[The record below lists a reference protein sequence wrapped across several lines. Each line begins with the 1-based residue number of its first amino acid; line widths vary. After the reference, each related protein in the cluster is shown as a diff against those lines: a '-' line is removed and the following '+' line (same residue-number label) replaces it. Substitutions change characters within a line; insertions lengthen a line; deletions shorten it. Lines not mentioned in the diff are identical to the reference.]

1 MKITSRSFIS
11 VVFVCFIRST
21 KGASLG
27 TDRKNIHGSCPLQFK
42 ALTSTMDT
50 NCRYRITNE
59 TTQLQYALQNNIK
72 WEDGTTRPIHI
83 KILTEGNDT
92 IRTTTDILFPNQWM
106 LSYID
111 PNGPY
116 YYVSWRSDFKILSLG
131 LLNGIT
137 DKPIQVDIREL
148 SGNCTSILGSD
159 DTTTYIVQVM
169 TSFIRQAA
177 VLGDDHDYENINLCY
192 LTKFDWFLN
201 SGWYLLKQY
210 FGIPFQEFG
219 YKCCMMRNDTVCCD
233 DRLHAIE
240 GYRVVP
246 YLIAVVLIFYF
257 PIILM
262 KIGNSLQKFDDKSY
276 LKDFSSHSINQKL
289 DNSNSD
295 DDFVSVFLINP
306 FFLGLSNHDD
316 QKVTDETGSQ
326 ENNCC
331 YVVNMVKDHLKLRL
345 KRFVFLILA
354 PMFIYIELIIFF
366 LIPEW
371 KTTIHQINKNHLL
384 FGFTSME
391 DGVLNNEF
399 LYPIGPF
406 PALIVY
412 YVLGICILVSFDD
425 FENSVLD
432 RGRVAILKKIVYLV
446 PQIPR
451 NEIENENGED
461 VKEATIQIKNRPQS
475 NATNGSSNGYIE
487 TERVLTTLMFLPL
500 NPLFWK
506 SIKGNRRMLFI
517 LVLPFVVLPLIPFC
531 VLIIIGWGKC
541 EKHYI
546 DQMFSCSCKEIKND
560 ENKSDDKSVKKSN
573 LFCVRSCLVV
583 GITFIPFAMFS
594 YMFILVISY
603 SIYLLIY
610 VMYFV
615 SIAFII
621 SPNETSKYLIFF
633 IWGCIFLFQTW
644 RDFKNYY
651 KNLFDM
657 IVKVCEGKDQLKQKF
672 IVSKDH
678 AEYIKEEIIK
688 VVFSKLSPVYVQ
700 IGHIILKFALVILV
714 YVSSI
719 LFLNTNSE
727 QLADLIEHITV
738 LATSALPVIIQ
749 YQFKTICPTE
759 RLVKYTIDSNLLEE
773 TNRDF
778 DMR

>member
-1 MKITSRSFIS
+1 MKISSRSFIS

-169 TSFIRQAA
+169 TSFIRLAA

-262 KIGNSLQKFDDKSY
+262 KIGNSLRKFDDKSY

-326 ENNCC
+326 EKNCC
-331 YVVNMVKDHLKLRL
+331 YV
-345 KRFVFLILA
+345 
-354 PMFIYIELIIFF
+354 
-366 LIPEW
+366 
-371 KTTIHQINKNHLL
+371 
-384 FGFTSME
+384 
-391 DGVLNNEF
+391 
-399 LYPIGPF
+399 
-406 PALIVY
+406 
-412 YVLGICILVSFDD
+412 
-425 FENSVLD
+425 
-432 RGRVAILKKIVYLV
+432 
-446 PQIPR
+446 
-451 NEIENENGED
+451 
-461 VKEATIQIKNRPQS
+461 
-475 NATNGSSNGYIE
+475 
-487 TERVLTTLMFLPL
+487 
-500 NPLFWK
+500 
-506 SIKGNRRMLFI
+506 
-517 LVLPFVVLPLIPFC
+517 
-531 VLIIIGWGKC
+531 
-541 EKHYI
+541 
-546 DQMFSCSCKEIKND
+546 
-560 ENKSDDKSVKKSN
+560 
-573 LFCVRSCLVV
+573 
-583 GITFIPFAMFS
+583 
-594 YMFILVISY
+594 
-603 SIYLLIY
+603 
-610 VMYFV
+610 
-615 SIAFII
+615 
-621 SPNETSKYLIFF
+621 
-633 IWGCIFLFQTW
+633 TW

-759 RLVKYTIDSNLLEE
+759 RLVKYTINSNLLEE